1 MPKRINHIAEKI
13 YDIDNIYYADS
24 QARRGKKNKYWINE
38 HDRHKE
44 EDNLEL
50 SNSLKNDTYQ
60 VSEYKIQKILEATGG
75 KIKERTLKK
84 LPYYPDRIAQ
94 WSMMTQLIPI
104 WDKTFIANT
113 YSCIIGRGIHACA
126 RDVKKALHKD
136 IEGTK
141 YCFKLDIKK
150 CYDSINHSVL
160 SLLLERK
167 IKDKLVLSWLNK
179 TIQSTEGIPIGSF
192 TSQYFVNIYLGF
204 LDHYIK
210 EVLRV
215 KYYFRYADDMVI
227 FASTKEEL
235 HYFKEKI
242 FDVVYNFLLVEV
254 KSNYQIFPVDSRGV
268 DFVGYVF
275 YHNKTL
281 LRKSIKKRMLR
292 LVNDYISHRITIGQF
307 KRSFASYQGWL
318 KFCNSKNLLR
328 KVERLTGLHVSN
340 WNGERTAFRFIKN
353 KSVKLVDI
361 EVRKSYYKLNFI
373 YKKEPYY
380 IITKNRKLYY
390 TLVWL
395 TNKDIILKYDKK

>member
-104 WDKTFIANT
+104 WDKTFIAST

-126 RDVKKALHKD
+126 KDVKKALSKD

-150 CYDSINHSVL
+150 CYDSINHSIL
-160 SLLLERK
+160 SLLIERK

-235 HYFKEKI
+235 HYIKQKI
-242 FDVVYNFLLVEV
+242 FGIIYNFLLVEV
-254 KSNYQIFPVDSRGV
+254 KSNYQIFPIDSRGV
-268 DFVGYVF
+268 NFVGYIF

-281 LRKSIKKRMLR
+281 LRKSIKIKMFKLI
-292 LVNDYISHRITIGQF
+292 NKYKSGKITF
-307 KRSFASYQGWL
+307 DELKRSFASYQGWL
-318 KFCNSKNLLR
+318 KFCDSKNLLR
-328 KVERLTGLHVSN
+328 KIEQLTGLHISN
-340 WNGERTAFRFIKN
+340 WNGEKTTFRFVHN
-353 KSVKLVDI
+353 KVVRLI
-361 EVRKSYYKLNFI
+361 ELDKRKSYYKINFI
-373 YKKEPYY
+373 YKHKPYY
-380 IITKNRKLYY
+380 IESKNISLYNE
-390 TLVWL
+390 LL
-395 TNKDIILKYDKK
+395 SLINKDIYLD

>member
-44 EDNLEL
+44 EDNLKL

-94 WSMMTQLIPI
+94 WSMMVQLIPI

-126 RDVKKALHKD
+126 KDVKKALHKD

-192 TSQYFVNIYLGF
+192 TSQYFVNIYLGY

-235 HYFKEKI
+235 HYIKQKI
-242 FDVVYNFLLVEV
+242 FNVIYNFLLVEV
-254 KSNYQIFPVDSRGV
+254 KSNYQIFPVDARGV
-268 DFVGYVF
+268 DFVGYIF

-281 LRKSIKKRMLR
+281 LRKSIKIKMFKLINKYR
-292 LVNDYISHRITIGQF
+292 NSKITLDEL

-318 KFCNSKNLLR
+318 KFCDSKNLLR
-328 KVERLTGLHVSN
+328 KIERLTGLHISN
-340 WNGERTAFRFIKN
+340 WNGEKTTFRFVHN
-353 KSVKLVDI
+353 KSVKLI
-361 EVRKSYYKLNFI
+361 EIEKRNLYYRINFI
-373 YKKEPYY
+373 YKHKAFY
-380 IITKNRKLYY
+380 INSKNNKLYEE
-390 TLVWL
+390 LL
-395 TNKDIILKYDKK
+395 PLLNKSIYLD